1 MSSGLTW
8 ESVPPGLG
16 VKLTSSFAATIR
28 GIWWTHE
35 SLVVLA
41 DIVSSALI
49 RVPAETTTDG
59 GVSVMSMCLV
69 SPCPK
74 MPVEP

>member
-28 GIWWTHE
+28 GIWWTHV

-49 RVPAETTTDG
+49 NVPAETTTDG
-59 GVSVMSMCLV
+59 GVSVMSICLV